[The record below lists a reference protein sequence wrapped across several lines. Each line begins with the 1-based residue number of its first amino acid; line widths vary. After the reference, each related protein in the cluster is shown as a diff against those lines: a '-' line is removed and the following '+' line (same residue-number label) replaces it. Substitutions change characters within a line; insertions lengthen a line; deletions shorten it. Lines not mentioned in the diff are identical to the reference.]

1 MAYLFILTE
10 IIQSHPM
17 YNADGVQVRN
27 ELLSSNVS
35 SQTRESFIEILVSR
49 LPETERTNL
58 GSDATR
64 K

>member
-1 MAYLFILTE
+1 
-10 IIQSHPM
+10 M